1 VEQHPVSHNVRWLAL
16 AVLLFGVAAGIAAFV
31 TRGTSTPV
39 RETALGRLVTREVT
53 APPDTRVRVEII
65 NATKTSGLAR
75 RATRLLRD
83 RGFDV
88 VKYTTSGTT
97 QDSTLVLDRTSHLDW
112 AELVGK
118 ALGGARVAARPDTSS
133 YVDVTVV
140 LGRNWRA
147 PAQPFSP

>member
-1 VEQHPVSHNVRWLAL
+1 MSQKVRWVIA
-16 AVLLFGVAAGIAAFV
+16 AVLLFGVSAAIAAFA
-31 TRGTSTPV
+31 TRSKSTPV

-53 APPDTRVRVEII
+53 APPNTRVRVEII

-75 RATRLLRD
+75 RATRVLRD

-88 VKYTTSGTT
+88 VKYTTSDTM
-97 QDSTLVLDRTSHLDW
+97 QDSTVVLDRTNHLEW

-118 ALGGARVAARPDTSS
+118 ALGGARVAAKPDTLS

-140 LGRNWRA
+140 LGGNWRA